1 MRSDAA
7 RVVGGVT
14 RRLEGRIPRPPAV
27 VVGALGEDAA
37 LVGIGQLIIDHVKG
51 AVYLA

>member
-1 MRSDAA
+1 MVGDIDR
-7 RVVGGVT
+7 GGVF
-14 RRLEGRIPRPPAV
+14 AAF
-27 VVGALGEDAA
+27 VGTLALLSEEDAA